1 MIKKPVYIRVPA
13 KITPIRNG
21 SKNCPCWVEVKFTP
35 SYRCKTTPFGT
46 RVKSTPYG
54 TRVKI
59 THPVGGG
66 GGVKITLFGGGS
78 KLLSKPGALIWHTFY
93 RTFWSKFYF
102 AHNLLYFTEG
112 REIIVTWQTAP

>member
-1 MIKKPVYIRVPA
+1 MYVRIIKI
-13 KITPIRNG
+13 
-21 SKNCPCWVEVKFTP
+21 EVKFTP

-66 GGVKITLFGGGS
+66 GGGGVKITLFGGGS
-78 KLLSKPGALIWHTFY
+78 KLLSKPGGIDLAYILPHF
-93 RTFWSKFYF
+93 
-102 AHNLLYFTEG
+102 LE
-112 REIIVTWQTAP
+112 

>member
-1 MIKKPVYIRVPA
+1 M
-13 KITPIRNG
+13 
-21 SKNCPCWVEVKFTP
+21 KFTP

-66 GGVKITLFGGGS
+66 GGGKNYPIWRRLKITFKTRGIDLTYILPHF
-78 KLLSKPGALIWHTFY
+78 L
-93 RTFWSKFYF
+93 SKFYF

-112 REIIVTWQTAP
+112 RDIIVTWQTAP